1 MSIIGH
7 RIMYLFYFLST
18 LPSVCIAISHMIID
32 QKPPRMI
39 IVIYFAAVLGGFIG
53 FFPFK
58 VVP

>member
-1 MSIIGH
+1 
-7 RIMYLFYFLST
+7 
-18 LPSVCIAISHMIID
+18 
-32 QKPPRMI
+32 MI